1 MSLWLGNKKI
11 RQVGVVFTKGD
22 TSNLQPSNIK
32 SGVSILGITG
42 TFSSSSSLNGGEN
55 AATSSNIMTGYS
67 AFIDGEKI
75 EGSLDVKN
83 YYVGTSEPPSS
94 LGNDGDIYLKK

>member
-1 MSLWLGNKKI
+1 MPYLEASSTVDSSDSVATSSLTTDSSLEFSST
-11 RQVGVVFTKGD
+11 V
-22 TSNLQPSNIK
+22 
-32 SGVSILGITG
+32 
-42 TFSSSSSLNGGEN
+42 TFSSSSSLSGGEN

-83 YYVGTSEPPSS
+83 YYVGTSEPSSS

>member
-1 MSLWLGNKKI
+1 MSLWIGNKKI
-11 RQVGVVFTKGD
+11 RQVGIVFTKGD

-32 SGVSILGITG
+32 SGVSILGIAG
-42 TFSSSSSLNGGEN
+42 TFSSSSTLSGGEN

-83 YYVGTSEPPSS
+83 YYVGTSEPSSS